1 MNEFTL
7 HDLLCFDAVVREGGF
22 QAAAS
27 ALHRSHPAIFAA
39 VARLERQLGLALLD
53 RGGYRVRMTAAGRAL
68 HRKAQTLLTEFNGL
82 RTYAAQLAMGEE
94 SDLHVVIGDLCPR
107 QPTLQLLARFFGA
120 CPGTRLHLHLEAVA
134 GPQERLLDGDADLI
148 VHAVNRADPRIEWL
162 DVCQIALI
170 PVIAPSLLPAHL
182 PRSIKPEHLRDLTQ
196 CVMRDTARHTAA
208 RDYFVIEGAPQC
220 TVADQ
225 SMKREIILQG
235 LGWGHL
241 PRYLIEDDLRA
252 ARLRSLAGRHLP
264 GANETIVIARRS
276 DRPYGPI
283 AERLW
288 AYLGQHAPAALADSK
303 PSHKR
308 GARRSG

>member
-7 HDLLCFDAVVREGGF
+7 HDLQCFDAVVREGGF

-27 ALHRSHPAIFAA
+27 ALHRSHPAVFAA

-68 HRKAQTLLTEFNGL
+68 HRKAQTLLTEFKGL
-82 RTYAAQLAMGEE
+82 KTYAAQLAMGEE

-107 QPTLQLLARFFGA
+107 QQTLELLARFFSA
-120 CPGTRLHLHLEAVA
+120 YPGTRLHLHLEAVA
-134 GPQERLLDGDADLI
+134 GPQERLLDGDAELI
-148 VHAVNRADPRIEWL
+148 MHTVDKADPRIEWV

-182 PRSIKPEHLRDLTQ
+182 PRSIKPEHLRELTQ
-196 CVMRDTARHTAA
+196 CVMRDTARHTPA

-235 LGWGHL
+235 LAWGHL
-241 PRYLIEDDLRA
+241 PRYMVEDDLHA
-252 ARLRSLAGRHLP
+252 GRLRSLAGRHLP
-264 GANETIVIARRS
+264 GANEAIVIARRS
-276 DRPYGPI
+276 DRPHGPI

-288 AYLGQHAPAALADSK
+288 QYLGKQAPDTLDNWKSTRL
-303 PSHKR
+303 R
-308 GARRSG
+308 GTRRSA